1 MANTTSGVFPCYKN
15 QFQVG
20 ASGSSGTMN
29 QIANCEEFS
38 VSIDNNVEEWTA
50 FESEG
55 WTSRLMTG
63 KGVKISVKAKRT
75 IGDTGNDLIAGLA
88 FKNGTEAE
96 VDFQWTF
103 PDGTKIVFS
112 KAVISVT
119 ALGTGNSTNVGPL
132 EFDVMSNGK
141 PTITP
146 AV

>member
-1 MANTTSGVFPCYKN
+1 MATTISGVFSCYKN

-20 ASGSSGTMN
+20 TAGTSGTMN

-38 VSIDNNVEEWTA
+38 ASIDNNVEEWTP

-75 IGDTGNDLIAGLA
+75 IGDAGNDLIAGLA
-88 FKNGTEAE
+88 FKNDTEAE
-96 VDFQWTF
+96 ADFQWTF
-103 PDGTKIVFS
+103 PDGTKVTFS
-112 KAVISVT
+112 KAVISIT
-119 ALGTGNSTNVGPL
+119 ALGTGGATNVGPL
-132 EFDVMSNGK
+132 EFEVMSNGK

-146 AV
+146 AA

>member
-20 ASGSSGTMN
+20 TAGSSGTMN
-29 QIANCEEFS
+29 NIANCEEFS
-38 VSIDNNVEEWTA
+38 VAIDNSVEEWTA
-50 FESEG
+50 FENEG

-63 KGVKISVKAKRT
+63 KSVTISVKAKRT
-75 IGDTGNDLIAGLA
+75 IGDTGNDLIANLA
-88 FKNGTEAE
+88 FKNEKEAE
-96 VDFQWTF
+96 VNFQWTF
-103 PDGTKIVFS
+103 PDGTKVAFNN
-112 KAVISVT
+112 AVVSIT
-119 ALGTGNSTNVGPL
+119 ALGTGESKGVGPL

>member
-1 MANTTSGVFPCYKN
+1 MATTTSGVFPCYKN

-20 ASGSSGTMN
+20 TSGSSGTMN

-38 VSIDNNVEEWTA
+38 VSFDNNVEEWTA

-75 IGDTGNDLIAGLA
+75 IGDTGNDLIAGFA

-96 VDFQWTF
+96 ADFQWTF

-112 KAVISVT
+112 KAVIGVT
-119 ALGTGNSTNVGPL
+119 ALGVGGSTNVGPL

-146 AV
+146 AA

>member
-1 MANTTSGVFPCYKN
+1 MAEVKSGVFPCYKN

-20 ASGSSGTMN
+20 TAGSSGTMN

-38 VSIDNNVEEWTA
+38 VAIDNSVEEWTA
-50 FESEG
+50 FENEG

-63 KGVKISVKAKRT
+63 KSVTISVKAKRT

-88 FKNGTEAE
+88 FKNSTEAE
-96 VDFQWTF
+96 VNFQWTV
-103 PDGTKIVFS
+103 PDGTKVAFNN
-112 KAVISVT
+112 AVVSIT
-119 ALGTGNSTNVGPL
+119 ALGAGESKGVGPL

>member
-1 MANTTSGVFPCYKN
+1 MATTTSGVFPCYKN

-20 ASGSSGTMN
+20 TSGSSGTMN

-38 VSIDNNVEEWTA
+38 VSFDNNVEEWTA

-88 FKNGTEAE
+88 FKSDKEAE

-119 ALGTGNSTNVGPL
+119 ALGVGGSTNVGPL

-146 AV
+146 AA